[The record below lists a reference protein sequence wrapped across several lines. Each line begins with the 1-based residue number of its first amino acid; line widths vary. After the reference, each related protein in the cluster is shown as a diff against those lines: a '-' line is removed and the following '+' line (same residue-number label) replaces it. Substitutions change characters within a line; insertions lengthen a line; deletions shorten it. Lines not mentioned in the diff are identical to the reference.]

1 MGVIED
7 GSISG
12 VLLSGREAFVV
23 HYPGYPSSVDRA
35 IETLGGMQQ
44 ILKARAEKPNK
55 LELYFRPEDPY
66 SHPASGELRPCT
78 KYLLKFSKKKLK
90 DTENVMNHFG
100 HTSADPLHQNED
112 ILISQTTDTTE
123 NIAQLNCES
132 LLDSSEAKSQIN
144 NGPQEQ
150 LCADVV
156 ARVSEEYHFNGMVD
170 YQHVLAVH
178 ANATRKKKRNFV
190 DMEPESGDPV
200 DVDQDDLMILV
211 PPLFSLKSQPQKMIL
226 KPSGDLSLAKKLDTV
241 VRKHS
246 EADHVLILVRDIYWL
261 NYMPSSSRS
270 RSLSEAISKHRFY
283 PLAYPLPKL
292 EIDQC
297 FAIDFNIKDILIY
310 SCSCGHIHNYL
321 TLNFPKIKNCSLL
334 HFTKE
339 NFMRLYVKSGEKS
352 LDTAVAEV
360 KALRN
365 LFLCSV
371 FFCLDLTFL
380 LIPKKVDWE
389 KSIARDSDLWQWQT
403 IVCELFEERPVWVK
417 HSIAEHLLDRGVNV
431 NEKVLK
437 RLLFLTAYYFSNGPF
452 MRFWIRKGYD
462 PRKDPESRIFQRT
475 DFRVPPP
482 IRNYCDTNL
491 MSGLKCRWKDIC
503 DFRVFP
509 RKAQILLQFFELDD
523 DYIQQ
528 EIRKPVSHE
537 ICTLQT
543 GWFTS
548 QILDVLRLRVAL
560 RFLSVFP
567 ETGAQSLLR
576 SVTNRFERLK
586 LLHLTMKDKKA
597 KEADKEVLETKDKET
612 NDEVEVEVEVEDED
626 DEEDE
631 MEDENL
637 GEDVDIDEVL
647 DMADPDRDLFLPDT
661 CILDNILYLSPL
673 SSLLLSFSY
682 VLSHELFSWKLSI
695 MLYDKSHKLTLVRPD
710 LRYPILHLDIENDNI
725 SKDYLQDLFGSFP
738 FGSAGG
744 NEMQDDPYD
753 EEYQIYDQD
762 SDGNLSNDED

>member
-246 EADHVLILVRDIYWL
+246 E
-261 NYMPSSSRS
+261 
-270 RSLSEAISKHRFY
+270 
-283 PLAYPLPKL
+283 L

-297 FAIDFNIKDILIY
+297 FAIDFNIK
-310 SCSCGHIHNYL
+310 
-321 TLNFPKIKNCSLL
+321 
-334 HFTKE
+334 
-339 NFMRLYVKSGEKS
+339 V
-352 LDTAVAEV
+352 
-360 KALRN
+360 
-365 LFLCSV
+365 
-371 FFCLDLTFL
+371 
-380 LIPKKVDWE
+380 IPKKVDWE

-661 CILDNILYLSPL
+661 Y
-673 SSLLLSFSY
+673 
-682 VLSHELFSWKLSI
+682 
-695 MLYDKSHKLTLVRPD
+695 
-710 LRYPILHLDIENDNI
+710 IENDNI

>member
-1 MGVIED
+1 MGLVED

-12 VLLSGREAFVV
+12 VLPSGREAFVV
-23 HYPGYPSSVDRA
+23 HYPGYPSSADRA

-44 ILKARAEKPNK
+44 ILKVRAEKPNK

-66 SHPASGELRPCT
+66 SHPASGELQPCT
-78 KYLLKFSKKKLK
+78 KFLLKFSKKKLK
-90 DTENVMNHFG
+90 VTKNVENHSG
-100 HTSADPLHQNED
+100 HTSADPLRLNED
-112 ILISQTTDTTE
+112 VLISQSTETTE
-123 NIAQLNCES
+123 NTAQPNCES
-132 LLDSSEAKSQIN
+132 MMASSEAKTQIN

-178 ANATRKKKRNFV
+178 ANATRRKKRNLV
-190 DMEPESGDPV
+190 DMEAESGDPV
-200 DVDQDDLMILV
+200 NVDQDDLMILV
-211 PPLFSLKSQPQKMIL
+211 PPLFSLKGQPQKMIL
-226 KPSGDLSLAKKLDTV
+226 KPSGDLNLPKKQDTV
-241 VRKHS
+241 VRKQS
-246 EADHVLILVRDIYWL
+246 E
-261 NYMPSSSRS
+261 
-270 RSLSEAISKHRFY
+270 
-283 PLAYPLPKL
+283 L

-297 FAIDFNIKDILIY
+297 LAIDFNIKDILIY
-310 SCSCGHIHNYL
+310 SCICGYIHNYL
-321 TLNFPKIKNCSLL
+321 TLDFPKIKKCSLL

-339 NFMRLYVKSGEKS
+339 SFMQEYVKADRK
-352 LDTAVAEV
+352 TW
-360 KALRN
+360 ALVP
-365 LFLCSV
+365 LQWLK
-371 FFCLDLTFL
+371 
-380 LIPKKVDWE
+380 IPKKVDWE
-389 KSIARDSDLWQWQT
+389 KSIARESDLWKWQT

-417 HSIAEHLLDRGVNV
+417 HSLADNLLDRGVNV
-431 NEKVLK
+431 SERVLK

-462 PRKDPESRIFQRT
+462 PRKDPESRIYQRT

-503 DFRVFP
+503 EFRVFP
-509 RKAQILLQFFELDD
+509 RKAQILLQLFELDD

-528 EIRKPVSHE
+528 EIRKPASHE

-548 QILDVLRLRVAL
+548 QILDILRLRVAL
-560 RFLSVFP
+560 RFLSVYP

-586 LLHLTMKDKKA
+586 ILHLTMKDKKA
-597 KEADKEVLETKDKET
+597 KQADKEVVEAEDMET
-612 NDEVEVEVEVEDED
+612 NDEVEVEVEVEVEDED

-647 DMADPDRDLFLPDT
+647 DMADPDRDFFLPDT
-661 CILDNILYLSPL
+661 Y
-673 SSLLLSFSY
+673 
-682 VLSHELFSWKLSI
+682 
-695 MLYDKSHKLTLVRPD
+695 
-710 LRYPILHLDIENDNI
+710 IENDNI

-753 EEYQIYDQD
+753 EEYQIYDQG
-762 SDGNLSNDED
+762 SDGNFSNDED

>member
-12 VLLSGREAFVV
+12 VLPSGREAFVV

-66 SHPASGELRPCT
+66 SHPVSGELRPCT
-78 KYLLKFSKKKLK
+78 KFLLKFSKKKLK
-90 DTENVMNHFG
+90 DTKNVMNHFG
-100 HTSADPLHQNED
+100 HTSADPLHRNED
-112 ILISQTTDTTE
+112 ILISQTTDNTE

-132 LLDSSEAKSQIN
+132 LLGSSEAKSQIN

-178 ANATRKKKRNFV
+178 ANATRRKKRNFT

-200 DVDQDDLMILV
+200 DVDQDDFMILV

-226 KPSGDLSLAKKLDTV
+226 KPSGELSLPKRQDTV

-246 EADHVLILVRDIYWL
+246 E
-261 NYMPSSSRS
+261 
-270 RSLSEAISKHRFY
+270 
-283 PLAYPLPKL
+283 L

-297 FAIDFNIKDILIY
+297 FAIDFNIK
-310 SCSCGHIHNYL
+310 
-321 TLNFPKIKNCSLL
+321 
-334 HFTKE
+334 E
-339 NFMRLYVKSGEKS
+339 
-352 LDTAVAEV
+352 
-360 KALRN
+360 
-365 LFLCSV
+365 
-371 FFCLDLTFL
+371 
-380 LIPKKVDWE
+380 IPKKVDWE
-389 KSIARDSDLWQWQT
+389 KSIARDSDLWKWQT
-403 IVCELFEERPVWVK
+403 IVCELFDERPVWVK
-417 HSIAEHLLDRGVNV
+417 HSLAEHLLDRGVNV
-431 NEKVLK
+431 SERVLK

-462 PRKDPESRIFQRT
+462 PRKDPESRIYQRT

-528 EIRKPVSHE
+528 EIRKPASHE

-548 QILDVLRLRVAL
+548 QILDILRLRVAL
-560 RFLSVFP
+560 RFLSVYP

-586 LLHLTMKDKKA
+586 ILHLTMKDKKA
-597 KEADKEVLETKDKET
+597 KEADKDVLETKDKET
-612 NDEVEVEVEVEDED
+612 NDEVEVEVEDED

-647 DMADPDRDLFLPDT
+647 DMADPDRDFFLPD
-661 CILDNILYLSPL
+661 I
-673 SSLLLSFSY
+673 
-682 VLSHELFSWKLSI
+682 H
-695 MLYDKSHKLTLVRPD
+695 
-710 LRYPILHLDIENDNI
+710 IENDNI

>member
-1 MGVIED
+1 MGAIED

-12 VLLSGREAFVV
+12 VLPSRREAFVV

-44 ILKARAEKPNK
+44 ILKARAEKPTK

-66 SHPASGELRPCT
+66 SHPVSGEHRPCT
-78 KYLLKFSKKKLK
+78 KFLLKFSKKKLK
-90 DTENVMNHFG
+90 DTKNVTNHFG
-100 HTSADPLHQNED
+100 RTSADLLHRNED
-112 ILISQTTDTTE
+112 ILISETTDSTE

-178 ANATRKKKRNFV
+178 ANATRRKKRNFA

-211 PPLFSLKSQPQKMIL
+211 PPLFSLKSKPQKMLL
-226 KPSGDLSLAKKLDTV
+226 KQSGDLSLAKKQDTV

-246 EADHVLILVRDIYWL
+246 E
-261 NYMPSSSRS
+261 
-270 RSLSEAISKHRFY
+270 
-283 PLAYPLPKL
+283 L

-297 FAIDFNIKDILIY
+297 FAIDFNIK
-310 SCSCGHIHNYL
+310 
-321 TLNFPKIKNCSLL
+321 
-334 HFTKE
+334 E
-339 NFMRLYVKSGEKS
+339 
-352 LDTAVAEV
+352 
-360 KALRN
+360 
-365 LFLCSV
+365 
-371 FFCLDLTFL
+371 
-380 LIPKKVDWE
+380 IPKKVDWE

-417 HSIAEHLLDRGVNV
+417 HSLAEHLLDRGVNV

-462 PRKDPESRIFQRT
+462 PRKDPESRIYQRT

-528 EIRKPVSHE
+528 EIRKPASHE
-537 ICTLQT
+537 ICTPQT

-548 QILDVLRLRVAL
+548 QILDILRLRVAL
-560 RFLSVFP
+560 RFLSVYP

-586 LLHLTMKDKKA
+586 ILHLTMMDKKA

-647 DMADPDRDLFLPDT
+647 DMADPDRDFFLPDT
-661 CILDNILYLSPL
+661 Y
-673 SSLLLSFSY
+673 
-682 VLSHELFSWKLSI
+682 
-695 MLYDKSHKLTLVRPD
+695 
-710 LRYPILHLDIENDNI
+710 IENDNI

>member
-12 VLLSGREAFVV
+12 VLPSGREAFVV

-66 SHPASGELRPCT
+66 SHPVSGELRPCT
-78 KYLLKFSKKKLK
+78 KFLLKFSKKKLK
-90 DTENVMNHFG
+90 DTKNVMNHFG
-100 HTSADPLHQNED
+100 HTSADPLHRNED
-112 ILISQTTDTTE
+112 ILISQTTDNTE

-132 LLDSSEAKSQIN
+132 LLGSSEAKSQIN

-178 ANATRKKKRNFV
+178 ANATRRKKRNFT

-200 DVDQDDLMILV
+200 DVDQDDFMILV

-226 KPSGDLSLAKKLDTV
+226 KPSGELSLPKRQDTV

-246 EADHVLILVRDIYWL
+246 EADHVLILVLDIYWL

-270 RSLSEAISKHRFY
+270 LSETISKHRFY
-283 PLAYPLPKL
+283 PLAYPLPK
-292 EIDQC
+292 
-297 FAIDFNIKDILIY
+297 
-310 SCSCGHIHNYL
+310 
-321 TLNFPKIKNCSLL
+321 
-334 HFTKE
+334 
-339 NFMRLYVKSGEKS
+339 
-352 LDTAVAEV
+352 
-360 KALRN
+360 
-365 LFLCSV
+365 
-371 FFCLDLTFL
+371 
-380 LIPKKVDWE
+380 IPKKVDWE
-389 KSIARDSDLWQWQT
+389 KSIARDSDLWKWQT
-403 IVCELFEERPVWVK
+403 IVCELFDERPVWVK
-417 HSIAEHLLDRGVNV
+417 HSLAEHLLDRD
-431 NEKVLK
+431 LFLIS

-462 PRKDPESRIFQRT
+462 PRKDPESRI
-475 DFRVPPP
+475 
-482 IRNYCDTNL
+482 
-491 MSGLKCRWKDIC
+491 LKCRWKDIC

-528 EIRKPVSHE
+528 EIRKPASHE

-548 QILDVLRLRVAL
+548 QILDILRLRVAL
-560 RFLSVFP
+560 RFLSVYP

-586 LLHLTMKDKKA
+586 ILHLTMKDKKA
-597 KEADKEVLETKDKET
+597 KEADK
-612 NDEVEVEVEVEDED
+612 
-626 DEEDE
+626 
-631 MEDENL
+631 
-637 GEDVDIDEVL
+637 
-647 DMADPDRDLFLPDT
+647 
-661 CILDNILYLSPL
+661 
-673 SSLLLSFSY
+673 
-682 VLSHELFSWKLSI
+682 
-695 MLYDKSHKLTLVRPD
+695 
-710 LRYPILHLDIENDNI
+710 
-725 SKDYLQDLFGSFP
+725 
-738 FGSAGG
+738 GG